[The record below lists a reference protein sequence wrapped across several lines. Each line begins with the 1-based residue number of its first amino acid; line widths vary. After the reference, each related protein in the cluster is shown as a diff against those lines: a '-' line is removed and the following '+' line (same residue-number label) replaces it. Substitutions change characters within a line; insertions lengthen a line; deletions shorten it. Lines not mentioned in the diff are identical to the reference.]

1 MKTRLSI
8 FAIVALVV
16 VALLAAPAAQE
27 RWRHYAAPAFQTTRL
42 SRGDI
47 TSVVRATGT
56 VKPVLAVDV
65 GSFASGPIEELYVD
79 FNDVVTKGQLIA
91 KIDPRIYEGDVA
103 RDKAMLTTQQSEV
116 KRVDA
121 ILQQAR
127 NEEQRGLAV
136 RKDDPAFISDEE
148 LDKLKYARI
157 SLEAQLAVAQ
167 ANVMQAEAQLKN
179 STANLGYTQIRSPV
193 DGVIIDRR
201 VEPGQT
207 VAAAFT
213 TPVLFTVAPD
223 LAGDM
228 HIFAA
233 VDEADI
239 GLVKAALERKSP
251 VHFTVDAYQ
260 GERFEGSIAQVRSRS
275 VLIENVVTFPVVVK
289 TTNADRKLM
298 PGMTANL
305 FFETETKKDIL
316 RVPNSAIHFF
326 PPAKFVRPADRKLLL
341 PGRVPEPEMGDDGQ
355 PDVMRAW
362 MPDTDN
368 RRHLW
373 VKEGYQLRAVEVTI
387 GISDEFFTEITSG
400 DLNDGDEVVI
410 ATGTAST
417 L

>member
-1 MKTRLSI
+1 MKTRLAFLFVI
-8 FAIVALVV
+8 VALIAIAIVA
-16 VALLAAPAAQE
+16 APTAQE
-27 RWRHYAAPAFQTTRL
+27 RWRQYTAPSFQTTTL

-47 TSVVRATGT
+47 SSVVRATGT

-65 GSFASGPIEELYVD
+65 GSFASGPIEELYAD
-79 FNDVVTKGQLIA
+79 FNDEVKKGQLIA

-103 RDKAMLTTQQSEV
+103 RDEALLATQESEV

-121 ILQQAR
+121 GLQQAK
-127 NEEQRGLAV
+127 NEEARGLAV
-136 RKDDPAFISDEE
+136 RKDNPDFISDKE
-148 LDKLKYARI
+148 LDNLKFTRI

-167 ANVMQAEAQLKN
+167 ANVMQAKAQLEN
-179 STANLGYTQIRSPV
+179 SRANLGYTQIRSPV
-193 DGVIIDRR
+193 DGIIIDRK

-223 LAGDM
+223 LAGQMD
-228 HIFAA
+228 IFAA

-239 GLVKAALERKSP
+239 GHVTAALKNERP
-251 VHFTVDAYQ
+251 VHFTVDAYL
-260 GERFEGSIAQVRSRS
+260 GERFEGTIRQIRSRS
-275 VLIENVVTFPVVVK
+275 VILENVVTFPVIVS
-289 TTNADRKLM
+289 TTNTDRKLM

-305 FFETETKKDIL
+305 FFETETKKDVL

-326 PPAKFVRPADRKLLL
+326 PPAKFVRPADRKLLM
-341 PGRVPEPEMGDDGQ
+341 PGRVPEPELDEEGN

-362 MPDTDN
+362 MPETDN

-373 VKEGYQLRAVEVTI
+373 VVEGLQLRAVEVTV

-400 DLNDGDEVVI
+400 DLQEGFEVVI
-410 ATGTAST
+410 STGTGSE
-417 L
+417 

>member
-8 FAIVALVV
+8 LALVALFVIAL
-16 VALLAAPAAQE
+16 VASPFTQE
-27 RWRHYAAPAFQTTRL
+27 RWLRYSTPAFQTATL

-65 GSFASGPIEELYVD
+65 GSFASGPIVELCAD
-79 FNDVVTKGQLIA
+79 FNDEVTKGQLIA
-91 KIDPRIYEGDVA
+91 RIDPRIYEGDVA
-103 RDKAMLTTQQSEV
+103 RDEAMLATRQSDV

-121 ILQQAR
+121 LLQQAK
-127 NEEQRGLAV
+127 NEESRGLAV
-136 RKDDPAFISDEE
+136 REDNPAFISDKE
-148 LDKLKYARI
+148 LDNLKFSRI
-157 SLEAQLAVAQ
+157 SLEAQLAVSEANVLQAQ
-167 ANVMQAEAQLKN
+167 AQLNN
-179 STANLGYTQIRSPV
+179 SKANLGYTEILSPV

-207 VAAAFT
+207 VAASFT

-223 LAGDM
+223 LAGQMD
-228 HIFAA
+228 IFAA

-239 GLVKAALERKSP
+239 GHVTAALKDKRP

-260 GERFEGSIAQVRSRS
+260 GERFEGTIRQIRSRS
-275 VLIENVVTFPVVVK
+275 VVIENVVTFPVVVS

-305 FFETETKKDIL
+305 FFETETKRDVL

-326 PPAKFVRPADRKLLL
+326 PPARFVRPEDRELLS
-341 PGRVPEPEMGDDGQ
+341 PGRVPEPEVGAEGE
-355 PDVMRAW
+355 PDVMRTW
-362 MPDTDN
+362 MPVTDD

-373 VKEGYQLRAVEVTI
+373 VADGHQLRAVEVTI

-400 DLNDGDEVVI
+400 DLQDGFEVVI
-410 ATGTAST
+410 STGSGT
-417 L
+417 